1 MRTQVQLPRSCRLAD
16 FCGPCPEEPTT
27 ERLARW
33 SNHSLFEATGDGPNC
48 RASLK
53 RLAFLSIATVLLTGA
68 PACTT
73 LAQTRTRTELI
84 FPDLPGFVTLRCDFH
99 MHTVFSDGN
108 VWPSVRV
115 EEAWRDGLDALA
127 ITDHLEYL
135 PHKADLVADYERSY
149 EIARAAAQRL
159 GLIILRAAEIT
170 RGEPPG
176 HINAIGITNATLV
189 NQKDNFAAVSNAFLQ
204 GAFLFWNHPGWKQP
218 QRQSVWYDEQGQ
230 FLARGW
236 LQGIEIV
243 NGDDYDPIAHQWC
256 LDKHLAMLGDSDAH
270 DPISF
275 EYSSSTGELRPL
287 TLVFA
292 ERRTPEAIKTALFA
306 HRTVVFSHGRLYG
319 LPEYLEP
326 LFQGSIEVVNPE
338 IRIRGKGR
346 ALVQIRNKAPLSFE
360 CRLNP
365 KLPECDVPEKLVL
378 SAGKVSVLEVRCV
391 SDRVAGD
398 LEIALP
404 CRVLNLLA
412 TPGKGLSTRLRLK
425 IHYEQP

>member
-1 MRTQVQLPRSCRLAD
+1 MRTQVQPPRSRKVAD
-16 FCGPCPEEPTT
+16 FCGPCRAKPATEPLT
-27 ERLARW
+27 R
-33 SNHSLFEATGDGPNC
+33 SNNQSLFEAAGHGPNR
-48 RASLK
+48 RASLN

-68 PACTT
+68 AAPTAF
-73 LAQTRTRTELI
+73 AQARTRTELV

-115 EEAWRDGLDALA
+115 EEAWRDGLDAIA

-135 PHKADLVADYERSY
+135 PHKADLVADYNRSY

-176 HINAIGITNATLV
+176 HVNAIGITNATLV
-189 NQKDNFAAVSNAFLQ
+189 NQKDNFATVSNAFLQ

-218 QRQSVWYDEQGQ
+218 QRKSVWYDEQGQ

-270 DPISF
+270 DPIGF
-275 EYSSSTGELRPL
+275 EYPSSTGELRPL

-292 ERRTPEAIKTALFA
+292 ESRTPEAVKTALFA

-319 LPEYLEP
+319 LREFLEP

-338 IRIRGKGR
+338 LRIRGKGR
-346 ALVQIRNKAPLSFE
+346 VLVQIRNKAPLSFE

-378 SAGKVSVLEVRCV
+378 AAGKVSVLEVRCI
-391 SDRVAGD
+391 SDRVTGD
-398 LEIALP
+398 LQIGLP

-412 TPGKGLSTRLRLK
+412 APGKGLSTSLRLK